1 MKALKEFFCLNNQYL
16 LYNLILKNLKMR
28 YRGSFLGMFWTI
40 LIPAFTSLVYF
51 FIFKFVLK
59 VGIPNYL
66 PFIVA
71 GLIPWTF
78 FSQSLS
84 SGLESLVA
92 NQSLLNKV
100 PLPVNSLVFSELL
113 TYIINLVLSLPILI
127 FVLLFT
133 GVGISFY
140 FLQYIFLTFLLFIMT
155 YSMSLILSYLYVFFR
170 DLKFLV
176 SIIIQFWFYL
186 TPIMYAENMMPDE
199 FQNLIYLNPIGTLFV
214 GFHKS
219 VLEHQLLSP
228 TIFLT
233 SVLWT
238 LVLFVLS
245 YFISLRIKDKVV
257 EAL

>member
-1 MKALKEFFCLNNQYL
+1 MRSIVDFFCLDNPYL

-92 NQSLLNKV
+92 NQNLLNKV

-113 TYIINLVLSLPILI
+113 TYIINLRLSLPIL
-127 FVLLFT
+127 VLVLFFT
-133 GVGISFY
+133 GVGVSFY
-140 FLQYIFLTFLLFIMT
+140 FVQYIFLTFLLFIMA

-170 DLKFLV
+170 DIKFLV

-186 TPIMYAENMMPDE
+186 TPIMYAENMMPE
-199 FQNLIYLNPIGTLFV
+199 NFQNLIYLNPIGSLFV
-214 GFHKS
+214 GLHKS
-219 VLEHQLLSP
+219 ALEHQLLSP
-228 TIFLT
+228 TIIAT
-233 SVLWT
+233 SVTWT
-238 LVLFVLS
+238 VIFFILS
-245 YFISLRIKDKVV
+245 YFVSIRIKDKIV
-257 EAL
+257 ESL